1 MRERTIVGT
10 DVKVTELAFGG
21 ASLGN
26 LYKKTTDED
35 ATSAVEAAWDCGIR
49 YFDTAP
55 HYGLGLSERRLGR
68 ALSQY
73 PREEFVVS
81 TKVGRIIVPHESPT
95 EWDDQNFRVPGT
107 LRREW
112 DFSRDG
118 ILRSVQASLE
128 RLDTD
133 YIDIA
138 FLHDPDVF
146 GVDGA
151 AIEGAATLLE
161 LRDEGVIRAVGIG
174 SNDAAEIADL
184 FDATDIDTAMVA
196 GRYTLLEQRGAD
208 AIFEAAGDRSII
220 AVGVFN
226 SGLLSTPH
234 PTPGARYNYETA
246 SQETLEDALELAAI
260 ADRNG
265 ITLPHA
271 AIQFP
276 LLNPR
281 VASVAIGMR
290 TAAQVH
296 ANTELYST
304 QVATQV
310 WDDYRSNGRLS

>member
-10 DVKVTELAFGG
+10 QVAVTELAFGG

-26 LYKKTTDED
+26 LYKETTESD
-35 ATSAVEAAWDCGIR
+35 AAAAVDAAWKCGIR

-68 ALSQY
+68 ALAQH
-73 PREEFVVS
+73 PRGEFVVS
-81 TKVGRIIVPHESPT
+81 TKVGRIVVPNENPT
-95 EWDDQNFRVPGT
+95 QWDDQNFRVPGT
-107 LRREW
+107 FRREW

-118 ILRSVQASLE
+118 ILRSIEASLE
-128 RLDTD
+128 RLGIDQ
-133 YIDIA
+133 IDIVY
-138 FLHDPDVF
+138 LHDPDVS
-146 GVDGA
+146 GIPGA
-151 AIEGAATLLE
+151 AFEGAATLLE
-161 LRDEGVIRAVGIG
+161 LREQGVVRAVGIG
-174 SNDAAEIADL
+174 SNDASAIVELLAE
-184 FDATDIDTAMVA
+184 TDIDTAMVA

-208 AIFEAAGDRSII
+208 AIFDAAGDRSII

-234 PTPGARYNYETA
+234 PAQGARYNYEEA
-246 SQETLEDALELAAI
+246 PPETLQQALELAAI

-271 AIQFP
+271 AVQFP

-290 TAAQVH
+290 TAEQV
-296 ANTELYST
+296 NTNAELYST
-304 QVATQV
+304 QVASDV
-310 WDDYRSNGRLS
+310 WDDYRRSGYLQ

>member
-10 DVKVTELAFGG
+10 KVAVTELAFGG

-26 LYKKTTDED
+26 LYKETTEAD
-35 ATSAVEAAWDCGIR
+35 AASAVQAAWKCGIR

-68 ALSQY
+68 ALAEY
-73 PREEFVVS
+73 PRGDFVVS
-81 TKVGRIIVPHESPT
+81 TKVGRIIVPNENPT
-95 EWDDQNFRVPGT
+95 RWDDQNFRVPGT

-118 ILRSVQASLE
+118 ILRSIEASLE
-128 RLDTD
+128 RLGIDH
-133 YIDIA
+133 IDIVY
-138 FLHDPDVF
+138 LHDPDVS
-146 GVDGA
+146 GIPGA
-151 AIEGAATLLE
+151 AFEGAATLLE
-161 LRDEGVIRAVGIG
+161 LRDEGVVRAVGIG
-174 SNDAAEIADL
+174 SNDASAIVDLLAE
-184 FDATDIDTAMVA
+184 TDIDTAMVA
-196 GRYTLLEQRGAD
+196 GRYTLLEQQGAD
-208 AIFEAAGDRSII
+208 AIFDAAGDRSII

-234 PTPGARYNYETA
+234 PVQGARYNYEEA
-246 SQETLEDALELAAI
+246 PPETLQQALELAAI

-271 AIQFP
+271 AVQFP

-290 TAAQVH
+290 TAEQV
-296 ANTELYST
+296 NTNSELYST
-304 QVATQV
+304 QIASHV
-310 WDDYRSNGRLS
+310 WDDFRGSGHLR